1 MKDAKDE
8 PAFAIAVPYARASYV
23 GRAYVGRAYGAK
35 RWRVGLREPPKR
47 VLLPLV
53 AL

>member
-8 PAFAIAVPYARASYV
+8 PAFAIAVPYARASD
-23 GRAYVGRAYGAK
+23 VGRAYGAK

-47 VLLPLV
+47 VLLPLA